1 MVSFIAGGD
10 PKVLSEYIVKNR
22 GIIPT
27 SAKDALLNYKQV
39 QLRELHSRGCSKA
52 DQRIQYPANSK
63 STPSKAGT
71 LE

>member
-1 MVSFIAGGD
+1 M
-10 PKVLSEYIVKNR
+10 LSEYIVKNR

-39 QLRELHSRGCSKA
+39 QPYAFSRGIAMGVPKQISQPC
-52 DQRIQYPANSK
+52 RIK
-63 STPSKAGT
+63 TPINVGL